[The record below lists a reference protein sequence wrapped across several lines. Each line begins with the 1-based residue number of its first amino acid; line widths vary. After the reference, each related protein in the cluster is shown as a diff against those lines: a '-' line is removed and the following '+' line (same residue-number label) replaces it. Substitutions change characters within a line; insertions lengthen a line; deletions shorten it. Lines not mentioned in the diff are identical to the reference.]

1 MMRCSNIENIVLL
14 FDKTSYLNEEVN
26 SAEPSHLVGFL
37 AEDMPLEWKH
47 IRDNTQQTIAF
58 KY

>member
-26 SAEPSHLVGFL
+26 STESSNSVGFL
-37 AEDMPLEWKH
+37 GKGMDLEWKH
-47 IRDNTQQTIAF
+47 ITDNTQQTIAF